1 LLKNPVSLN
10 IGFSGFY
17 VKKTEPGRTET
28 GLFEP
33 IPVQIFQFFKILF
46 WLFF

>member
-1 LLKNPVSLN
+1 LN
-10 IGFSGFY
+10 IGFFGFY
-17 VKKTEPGRTET
+17 VKKTESDRTET
-28 GLFEP
+28 GRFEL